1 LSLELSLRS
10 QQEEFVN
17 SSSLSITK
25 DAVRFP
31 KIALPTDSS
40 VKKPM
45 KPSGNA
51 LKDVN
56 QLVLI
61 LTQRVNNLV
70 ENLNVNVLP
79 ELSVIAEET
88 VCQETNAPLTTPLLL
103 NVNLE
108 KFLLFQIATI
118 EFVNKPAQDK
128 VTVTLTATNHSV
140 SVPKVLSET

>member
-1 LSLELSLRS
+1 
-10 QQEEFVN
+10 
-17 SSSLSITK
+17 
-25 DAVRFP
+25 
-31 KIALPTDSS
+31 
-40 VKKPM
+40 M

-88 VCQETNAPLTTPLLL
+88 VCQETNALLTIPLLL

-108 KFLLFQIATI
+108 KSLLFQIATT
-118 EFVNKPAQDK
+118 ESVNKPAQDK